1 MAKKVTKDMIITE
14 VLDIDQSTAAIF
26 MKHGMHCIGCPVAS
40 SEKISEAAVVH
51 GIDAD
56 KLIDDLNGYLE
67 SKKA

>member
-1 MAKKVTKDMIITE
+1 MAKKVNKDVIITE
-14 VLDIDQSTAAIF
+14 VLDMDQSTANIF

-56 KLIDDLNGYLE
+56 KLINDLNAYLE
-67 SKKA
+67 GKEA

>member
-1 MAKKVTKDMIITE
+1 MAEKVTKDMIITE
-14 VLDIDQSTAAIF
+14 VLDIDQATAAIF

-56 KLIDDLNGYLE
+56 KLIDDLNAYLE
-67 SKKA
+67 SK

>member
-1 MAKKVTKDMIITE
+1 MAKKVNKDMIITE
-14 VLDIDQSTAAIF
+14 VLALDRSTAAIF

-56 KLIDDLNGYLE
+56 RLIDDLNDYLE
-67 SKKA
+67 SKEA